1 MILEPSIS
9 IAEVHEI
16 LVGKIRSYFKGAGMT
31 KAVIGLSG
39 GVDSALV
46 AALATDAL
54 GAENVHGILMPSGF
68 STSHS
73 VTDSE
78 RLAANLGI
86 SCETIPIGPIYEST
100 MASMAHFFADGRWDT
115 TQENLQARI
124 RALILMAYSN
134 RYNALVLN
142 TSNKSELSTGYGTLY
157 GDLAGAIMVIA
168 DLYKLQVY
176 ELCRYINR
184 NGERI
189 PEHIITKAPSAEL
202 HPGQKDSDSLPEYE
216 TLDRVLH
223 ALNEEGLTE
232 EQVIESFPDREAAAR
247 AIKLRRASSFKVMQ
261 IPPMLTVGKCPL
273 APAFK
278 CI

>member
-1 MILEPSIS
+1 MKRKFL
-9 IAEVHEI
+9 
-16 LVGKIRSYFKGAGMT
+16 L
-31 KAVIGLSG
+31 
-39 GVDSALV
+39 
-46 AALATDAL
+46 ALAA
-54 GAENVHGILMPSGF
+54 
-68 STSHS
+68 
-73 VTDSE
+73 VTL
-78 RLAANLGI
+78 LAACNKDDMALLQHPYRVQGEVSPSFGLPVISNGQMNLNDLLLSFDGTFSGLI
-86 SCETIPIGPIYEST
+86 TDDNTITFEYKDTIRETIPIGPIYESA
-100 MASMAHFFADGRWDT
+100 MASMAHYFADGRWDT

-134 RYNALVLN
+134 RFGALVLN

-184 NGERI
+184 DGERI

-202 HPGQKDSDSLPEYE
+202 RPGQKDSDSLPEYE
-216 TLDRVLH
+216 VLDRVLH

-232 EQVIESFPDREAAAR
+232 EQVLASFPDREAAAR

-261 IPPMLTVGKCPL
+261 IPPMLTVGKHPL